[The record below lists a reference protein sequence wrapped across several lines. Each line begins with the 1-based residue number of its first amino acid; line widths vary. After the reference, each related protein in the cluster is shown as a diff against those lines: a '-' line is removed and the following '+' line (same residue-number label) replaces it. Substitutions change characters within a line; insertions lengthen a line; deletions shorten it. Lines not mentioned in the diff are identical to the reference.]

1 VLSVISSSLVLAFQ
15 FQALWAFLPARFSF
29 ICGEQKIAIDASTKE
44 LLSMKRV
51 FHKSKSFKE
60 AEEWDVLQHARLTPE
75 QRLKAAAE
83 LKKRAFGD
91 DLPRILKVRVKK

>member
-1 VLSVISSSLVLAFQ
+1 MFK
-15 FQALWAFLPARFSF
+15 SF
-29 ICGEQKIAIDASTKE
+29 TKE
-44 LLSMKRV
+44 LLPMKRV

-83 LKKRAFGD
+83 LKRRVFGD
-91 DLPRILKVRVKK
+91 DVPKIRKVQVQK

>member
-1 VLSVISSSLVLAFQ
+1 
-15 FQALWAFLPARFSF
+15 
-29 ICGEQKIAIDASTKE
+29 
-44 LLSMKRV
+44 MKRV

-83 LKKRAFGD
+83 LKRRVFGD
-91 DLPRILKVRVKK
+91 DVPKIRKKAIGRPKDMEDSKYLRGVKKLRKAKR